1 MNGPENSR
9 HFLSALDRV
18 KAETRHGK
26 EAWYISNLKNDMRG
40 TEDSERINVVS
51 SQMAYFVSPGDI
63 NPTNSF
69 KAFNIGLLLGFDLFT
84 RDISDVRK
92 KLLLERMQDIE
103 TMFRTAVE
111 HREEPRAQESA
122 HDLILSGATSFESF
136 PSLRKVTETIG
147 NAFFVDNRQVDTL
160 NEDEKID
167 LFGSIENINLA
178 VGLVHCALEH
188 TIESP
193 LDYATPASDNF
204 QELYTLEEERA
215 YAMGQFTGSK
225 FYRDSV
231 RNNSPTLL
239 EYAAQELNENPTIKE
254 IFWEEW
260 PIEIQPSSVILIK
273 NLKTA
278 TALYHRVPSG
288 WRMYGAYGGFT
299 VGTIPSEED
308 FRLIKGV
315 VSDEAFRTVNT
326 DGLYMRLDTP
336 TYVSYT
342 GADLDINSD
351 HMSVWV
357 PMNYSGQRLVT
368 RRTI

>member
-1 MNGPENSR
+1 MDGPEHSQK
-9 HFLSALDRV
+9 FLSALDRV

-26 EAWYISNLKNDMRG
+26 EAWYISKLKNDIKG
-40 TEDSERINVVS
+40 TEDSDRINIVS

-84 RDISDVRK
+84 RNISEVRK
-92 KLLLERMQDIE
+92 KLLLERMQDME
-103 TMFRTAVE
+103 TIFKTAVE

-122 HDLILSGATSFESF
+122 HDLILSGASSFESF
-136 PSLRKVTETIG
+136 PSLRKVTETMG
-147 NAFFVDNRQVDTL
+147 NAFFAENRLDTL
-160 NEDEKID
+160 TEDEKIG

-178 VGLVHCALEH
+178 IGLVHHALEH

-193 LDYATPASDNF
+193 LDVATPADDDF
-204 QELYTLEEERA
+204 QELYTLEEERS
-215 YAMGQFTGSK
+215 YAMGQFTDSE
-225 FYRDSV
+225 FYRDSI
-231 RNNSPTLL
+231 RNNSPALL

-254 IFWEEW
+254 AFWENW
-260 PIEIQPSSVILIK
+260 PIEIQPSSIVLIK

-278 TALYHRVPSG
+278 TSLYHRVPSG
-288 WRMYGAYGGFT
+288 WRMNGSYGGFT

-308 FRLIKGV
+308 FRLIGNAG
-315 VSDEAFRTVNT
+315 SDEAFRTINT
-326 DGLYMRLDTP
+326 DGLYMRLDNP

-342 GADLDINSD
+342 GADLDLNND

-357 PMNYSGQRLVT
+357 PMNYSGQRMVT